1 MLSVQNGRI
10 LRMRDV
16 EDVYYVQ
23 SESKPHEYYR
33 VTLKQDCE
41 CKDFEIRGGPCKH
54 VIEVLQYL
62 VAAKNKNKV
71 KKKNPS

>member
-23 SESKPHEYYR
+23 SESKPTEYHR
-33 VTLKQDCE
+33 VGLKQFCD
-41 CKDFEIRGGPCKH
+41 CKDVKYNGLPCKH
-54 VIEVLQYL
+54 IIEVLQFL
-62 VAAKNKNKV
+62 VAEKNKNKAN
-71 KKKNPS
+71 KKKP